1 MKSPVI
7 NMNTARVPLH
17 DSSNSQLHLKKP
29 QIHIVVVCLSL
40 EEQWMDMKDMDGVF
54 LKHSVCHAS
63 KNKMLVKIQ
72 FSCNRLT
79 LISHGVSR
87 WYKATWISVLTYL
100 LVLWYHKSSCLQP
113 LVMKFVITSKYSLQR
128 KL

>member
-1 MKSPVI
+1 
-7 NMNTARVPLH
+7 MNTARVTLH
-17 DSSNSQLHLKKP
+17 DSSNAQLHLKKTP
-29 QIHIVVVCLSL
+29 NPHSSSLSVTGGTVNG
-40 EEQWMDMKDMDGVF
+40 QQYMKDRDSVF
-54 LKHSVCHAS
+54 LKRSVCHAN

-72 FSCNRLT
+72 FSCNGPT

-113 LVMKFVITSKYSLQR
+113 LVMKFRITSKYSLQR